1 MSPKDKKDGRTSE
14 RRPLIDG
21 LKPPTPSADPAV
33 EEDFVFAGKKAHDM
47 APMVSRVPLSTR
59 IRSDFFASLKRASLE
74 RQLNKTEPH
83 TLIEILEEAIEP
95 WLKSNGY
102 LR

>member
-1 MSPKDKKDGRTSE
+1 MSQKGKDGRISE

-21 LKPPTPSADPAV
+21 LKPSPPPADPAV
-33 EEDFVFAGKKAHDM
+33 DEDFVFAGKKAQ
-47 APMVSRVPLSTR
+47 AVVPTVSRVPLSTR

>member
-1 MSPKDKKDGRTSE
+1 MTE

-21 LKPPTPSADPAV
+21 LKPTPPPADPVV
-33 EEDFVFAGKKAHDM
+33 EENFVFAGKKTQAV
-47 APMVSRVPLSTR
+47 APTVSRVPISTR
-59 IRSDFFASLKRASLE
+59 IRSDFFAGLKRASLE
-74 RQLNKTEPH
+74 RQLSNVEPH

-95 WLKSNGY
+95 WLKSNGF

>member
-1 MSPKDKKDGRTSE
+1 MSE

-21 LKPPTPSADPAV
+21 LKPPTPPADPAV
-33 EEDFVFAGKKAHDM
+33 EEEFVFAGKKTQEM
-47 APMVSRVPLSTR
+47 TPTVSRVPLSTR